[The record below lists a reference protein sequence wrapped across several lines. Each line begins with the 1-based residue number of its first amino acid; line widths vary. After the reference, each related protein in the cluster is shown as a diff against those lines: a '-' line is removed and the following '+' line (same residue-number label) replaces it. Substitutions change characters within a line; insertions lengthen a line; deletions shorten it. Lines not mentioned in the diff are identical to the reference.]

1 MSSAGDPS
9 MSASTIV
16 ADIASGCHILKIDGY
31 SHTKGTPT
39 GEALKSGQF
48 TVGGHRWRINYY
60 PNGRN
65 SDAADHV
72 SFYLVLDEQ
81 VTKPVKVQLRVNFA
95 SLVTTKRPITP
106 ADPVRSFTA
115 GDMWGY
121 QKFVKREDLE
131 RSEHLTNDAFT
142 VRCDMVVINEIHTE
156 VAAAVRNP
164 VVTVPQSNLIQHLG
178 DLLKSEKGA
187 DVVFEV
193 GGEKF
198 PAHRCVLAAR
208 SPVFSAEL
216 FGAMKEGDRDSGT
229 VVRIA
234 DMEAR
239 VFKALISYVYTDS
252 LPETEEEDDQGAMFQ
267 HLLVAADRYGLE
279 RLKLIC
285 EEKLCTDVNVVS
297 APTMLAIA
305 EQHGCHGLKKAC
317 FEFLSTPAHM
327 VAAMLTS
334 SHFSHL
340 RRSCPAV
347 WMELIKMSVAPVM
360 TSLTSRNG
368 TKRARADAPG
378 ELVMHGS

>member
-1 MSSAGDPS
+1 MSSAGDPT

-16 ADIASGCHILKIDGY
+16 ADTARGCHILKIDGY
-31 SHTKGTPT
+31 SHTKGIPT
-39 GEALKSGQF
+39 GQAIKSGQF
-48 TVGGHRWRINYY
+48 TVGGHRWCIHYY
-60 PNGRN
+60 PNGYS
-65 SDAADHV
+65 SDSADHV

-81 VTKPVKVQLRVNFA
+81 LTKRVRVQLRIRFA
-95 SLVTTKRPITP
+95 SLVTSKRL
-106 ADPVRSFTA
+106 DPVSPS
-115 GDMWGY
+115 GNMWGY
-121 QKFVKREDLE
+121 PKFIKREELE
-131 RSEHLTNDAFT
+131 RSEHLKNDAFT
-142 VRCDMVVINEIHTE
+142 VRCDVVVINEIRTE
-156 VAAAVRNP
+156 VAATRSQF
-164 VVTVPQSNLIQHLG
+164 VVVPQSNLIHHLG

-193 GGEKF
+193 GGVKF

-216 FGAMKEGDRDSGT
+216 FGAMKEGDRDRGGG
-229 VVRIA
+229 VRVG

-239 VFKALISYVYTDS
+239 VFKALLSFVYTDS
-252 LPETEEEDDQGAMFQ
+252 LPEIEEEDDQGAMFQ
-267 HLLVAADRYGLE
+267 HLLVAADRYDLG

-285 EEKLCTDVNVVS
+285 EENLCAHIDVYS

-317 FEFLSTPAHM
+317 IEFLSTPAHM

-334 SHFSHL
+334 GDFSHL

-347 WMELIKMSVAPVM
+347 WMELIRMSVAPVM

-368 TKRARADAPG
+368 TKRARVDAPG
-378 ELVMHGS
+378 ELVMRGS

>member
-1 MSSAGDPS
+1 MSSAGDPT

-16 ADIASGCHILKIDGY
+16 ADTARGCHILKIDGY

-39 GEALKSGQF
+39 GQAIKSGQF
-48 TVGGHRWRINYY
+48 TVGGHRWCIHYY
-60 PNGRN
+60 PNGYS
-65 SDAADHV
+65 SDSADHV

-81 VTKPVKVQLRVNFA
+81 LTKRVRVQLRIRFA
-95 SLVTTKRPITP
+95 SLVTSKRL
-106 ADPVRSFTA
+106 DPVSPS
-115 GDMWGY
+115 GNMWGY
-121 QKFVKREDLE
+121 PKFIKREELE
-131 RSEHLTNDAFT
+131 RSEHLKNDAFT
-142 VRCDMVVINEIHTE
+142 VRCDVVVINEIRTE
-156 VAAAVRNP
+156 VAATGSQF
-164 VVTVPQSNLIQHLG
+164 VVVPQSNLIHHLG

-198 PAHRCVLAAR
+198 PTHRCVLAAR

-216 FGAMKEGDRDSGT
+216 FGAMKEGDRDSV

-239 VFKALISYVYTDS
+239 VFKVLISYVYTDS
-252 LPETEEEDDQGAMFQ
+252 LPEIEEEDDQGAMFQ
-267 HLLVAADRYGLE
+267 HLLVTADRYDLG

-285 EEKLCTDVNVVS
+285 EEKLCTDVNVLS

-317 FEFLSTPAHM
+317 IEFLSTPAHM

-360 TSLTSRNG
+360 TSLASRNG
-368 TKRARADAPG
+368 TKRARVDAPG
-378 ELVMHGS
+378 ELVMHGT